1 MTNSK
6 NTARS
11 TSTEEQIKEAA
22 RRVFT
27 AKGYAATRTR
37 DIAEESGFNLALIN
51 YYFRSKEKLFD
62 IIMTEQL
69 QMFIHSISGIL
80 NDEQTTLQNKIAL
93 IADHYIDMLIANPGL
108 PIFIMNEVNVSPEKL
123 MEKLGFGFNIK
134 EFYIVKQW
142 QQMVV
147 AGKLSPATPIHLIM
161 NMISMIVF
169 PFVASPMMRQQTG
182 KSIAEF
188 NELMLERKKLIPQW
202 IGAMM
207 NNE

>member
-11 TSTEEQIKEAA
+11 TTTEEQIKEAA

-27 AKGYAATRTR
+27 TKGYAATRTR
-37 DIAEESGFNLALIN
+37 DIAEESGVNLALIN

-80 NDEQTTLQNKIAL
+80 NDEQTTLQHKIAL

-108 PIFIMNEVNVSPEKL
+108 PVFIMNEVNVSPEKL
-123 MEKLGFGFNIK
+123 FDKLGFGINIK
-134 EFYIVKQW
+134 EFYIIKQW
-142 QQMVV
+142 QEMAATGNFPPV
-147 AGKLSPATPIHLIM
+147 APIHLIM
-161 NMISMIVF
+161 NMTAMIVF
-169 PFVASPMMRQQTG
+169 PFIASPLMRQQTG
-182 KSIAEF
+182 KSISEF
-188 NELMLERKKLIPQW
+188 NELMLERKKLIPHW
-202 IGAMM
+202 IGLMM
-207 NNE
+207 NNK